1 MNMRAVCASGHHP
14 SINRDAQAANHFAHR
29 RASDL
34 DTCRRL
40 EHRNSEP
47 TARLGT
53 TNAAPILG
61 TGNQGKGNGD
71 NEDGRG
77 RPQHKIPFQRPGV
90 QVRREDNR
98 YRGTAPRLGKA
109 QLTKFLL
116 ALGTN
121 CGPPNRS
128 FTYFLTPATR
138 LPHSTAMNSGP
149 IIEEMS
155 FEHALKELEQIVTR
169 LESGDE
175 PLDNSIT
182 LYERGSQLRQ
192 RCTDRLNA
200 AQARIE
206 AIRLDS
212 DGRPTGTTPFAAG

>member
-1 MNMRAVCASGHHP
+1 
-14 SINRDAQAANHFAHR
+14 
-29 RASDL
+29 
-34 DTCRRL
+34 
-40 EHRNSEP
+40 
-47 TARLGT
+47 
-53 TNAAPILG
+53 
-61 TGNQGKGNGD
+61 
-71 NEDGRG
+71 
-77 RPQHKIPFQRPGV
+77 
-90 QVRREDNR
+90 
-98 YRGTAPRLGKA
+98 
-109 QLTKFLL
+109 
-116 ALGTN
+116 
-121 CGPPNRS
+121 
-128 FTYFLTPATR
+128 
-138 LPHSTAMNSGP
+138 MNSGP